1 VSTAERSEVA
11 DALSQHYAEGRLDV
25 NEFNERIDLATKA
38 KTRSDLS
45 GLMTD
50 LPTPDT
56 GARVPI
62 RHRPHPR
69 LRSGLVLAVVAG
81 AAIWGLSAPHFGWII
96 ATIVIVVVW
105 RRLMGHGPHPYADRA
120 PGRIGPNRGD

>member
-1 VSTAERSEVA
+1 M
-11 DALSQHYAEGRLDV
+11 
-25 NEFNERIDLATKA
+25 NEFNERIELATNA

-45 GLMTD
+45 SLMTD

-62 RHRPHPR
+62 RQRPHPR

-105 RRLMGHGPHPYADRA
+105 RRLMGHDRHPYADRA
-120 PGRIGPNRGD
+120 PGRIGPNRRD

>member
-25 NEFNERIDLATKA
+25 NEFNERIELATNA
-38 KTRSDLS
+38 KTRSDLAS
-45 GLMTD
+45 LTTD
-50 LPTPDT
+50 LPSPDT

-62 RHRPHPR
+62 RQRAHPR

-81 AAIWGLSAPHFGWII
+81 AAIWAMSAPHFGWII
-96 ATIVIVVVW
+96 ATIVIFVVW
-105 RRLMGHGPHPYADRA
+105 RRIMGHGSHPYGDRA
-120 PGRIGPNRGD
+120 AGRMGHSRGD